1 MEVSVLEELLTAQSL
16 VALFTLIV
24 LEIVLG
30 IDNVIFIAIISEGL
44 PEEQRP
50 RAQRLG
56 LGLAL
61 FGRVALVFG
70 VSLLLKLEEPL
81 FTALDHSF
89 SVSDLV
95 LIAGGL
101 FLVYKAVREIFNTTE
116 LIEERHVAGKK
127 RASFAGVIAMILL
140 IDMIFAIDSVL
151 TAVGLTTQIIVIAI
165 ACAIAVM
172 MFYATPL
179 SRFISKHPSVK
190 LLALTFLLLI
200 GIMLFM
206 DGFGRHIERGYV
218 YFAIIF
224 ALGVEALN
232 FRRRRNLEEMVVGT
246 TRVRKDG

>member
-1 MEVSVLEELLTAQSL
+1 MFEELLTAQNL
-16 VALFTLIV
+16 VALLTLVV

-30 IDNVIFIAIISEGL
+30 IDNVIFIAIITESL
-44 PEEQRP
+44 PERQRP

-81 FTALDHSF
+81 FSAIGHDF
-89 SVSDLV
+89 SLADFV

-116 LIEERHVAGKK
+116 LKDEHQAEARK
-127 RASFAGVIAMILL
+127 RTSFAGVIAMILL

-151 TAVGLTTQIIVIAI
+151 TAVGLTQQFVIIVIAI
-165 ACAIAVM
+165 AAAIAVM

-190 LLALTFLLLI
+190 LLALSFLLLI
-200 GIMLFM
+200 GVMLFM
-206 DGFGRHIERGYV
+206 DGFGRHIEREYV
-218 YFAIIF
+218 YFAIVF
-224 ALGVEALN
+224 ALAVEALN
-232 FRRRRNLEEMVVGT
+232 FRRRRNLEALLTGSKQ
-246 TRVRKDG
+246 VRKDG

>member
-1 MEVSVLEELLTAQSL
+1 VLEELLTAQSL

-151 TAVGLTTQIIVIAI
+151 TAVGLTTQIAIIVIAI